1 MQVAEKLVRKQFMI
15 SPGHARKLETLARQ
29 ENTSA
34 AEMVRKAIAAYNPGS
49 PSDMEES
56 ELLELVAARL
66 KEAIE
71 DTRNTRERLDATL
84 EKLSTGA
91 A

>member
-1 MQVAEKLVRKQFMI
+1 MQVAEKLIRKQFMI
-15 SPGHARKLETLARQ
+15 SPNHARKLEALAKQ

-49 PSDMEES
+49 PTDMEES
-56 ELLELVAARL
+56 ELLELVATRL

-71 DTRNTRERLDATL
+71 DTRNTRKRLDATL
-84 EKLSTGA
+84 EKISAGA
-91 A
+91 T

>member
-1 MQVAEKLVRKQFMI
+1 MQVAEKLVRKQFLI
-15 SPGHARKLETLARQ
+15 FPSQAKKLEVLARQ
-29 ENTSA
+29 KNTSA
-34 AEMVRKAIAAYNPGS
+34 AEIVRKAIAAYNPGS
-49 PSDMEES
+49 PSEMEES